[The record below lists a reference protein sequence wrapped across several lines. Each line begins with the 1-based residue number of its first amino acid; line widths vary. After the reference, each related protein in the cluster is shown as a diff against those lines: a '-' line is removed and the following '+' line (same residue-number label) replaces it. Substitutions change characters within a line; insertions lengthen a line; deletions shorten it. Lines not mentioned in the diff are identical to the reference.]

1 MVIGVLKIELYM
13 NGNRSLKEKRQV
25 LRSLIQRI
33 KSRYSNVSIS
43 EVDSNDLWQKAT
55 LGISFVSNEKPF
67 VNSILDQV
75 LRFID
80 STGIVDIVQRERE
93 IFHF

>member
-1 MVIGVLKIELYM
+1 MVIGVVKIELYM
-13 NGNRSLKEKRQV
+13 NGTRSLKEKRQV

-33 KSRYSNVSIS
+33 KSRYKNVSIS

-67 VNSILDQV
+67 VSSILDQV

-80 STGIVDIVQRERE
+80 STGIVDIVQRETE

>member
-25 LRSLIQRI
+25 LKSLIQRT
-33 KSRYSNVSIS
+33 KSKFSNVSIS
-43 EVDSNDLWQKAT
+43 EVDPHNLWQRAT
-55 LGISFVSNEKPF
+55 IGVSFVSNERPY
-67 VNSILDQV
+67 VNSTLDQV

-80 STGIVDIVQRERE
+80 SLGTVHIVAREME
-93 IFHF
+93 IIHF